1 MTCKTPFVISLIIS
15 SILISEPLFAA
26 RLALHWTNATT
37 RVDGS
42 VFDPETE
49 LASVEI
55 GCGASLTG
63 PFDVFTDSVPNQSGL
78 AAPTQFVT
86 ESAPPGLAGCVAL
99 SVDTN
104 GVVSA
109 PSNVGAVTYLSPIE
123 AIQDLGQRCYGTC
136 SGTVNF
142 SFTITAP

>member
-1 MTCKTPFVISLIIS
+1 MIHRSLMTFIMLLCTVISG
-15 SILISEPLFAA
+15 PLFADY
-26 RLALHWTNATT
+26 L
-37 RVDGS
+37 
-42 VFDPETE
+42 
-49 LASVEI
+49 EI

-63 PFDVFTDSVPNQSGL
+63 PFDLFTDSVPNQGGL

-86 ESAPPGLAGCVAL
+86 ESAPPGLAGCVAF

-142 SFTITAP
+142 SFTISSP